1 VRLQKAR
8 DTAKKRLF
16 RRGQLW
22 QCRWRVEDGHE
33 QVRQGELVVNPKIF
47 PIMLVTAIAMGATAQ
62 QASDAA
68 ETGPAN
74 ASQTT
79 AANKASDDADAA
91 ATVALIAKANAAA
104 AKAATT
110 AAATAANKEAGDA
123 ALAKKAIQ
131 FGWRP
136 ETQHGNS
143 VYCRDDPVIGSRF
156 KTRRCV
162 GPVQLAGLLEQAEF
176 EKERLKQHACGGNCG
191 SPR

>member
-1 VRLQKAR
+1 
-8 DTAKKRLF
+8 
-16 RRGQLW
+16 
-22 QCRWRVEDGHE
+22 
-33 QVRQGELVVNPKIF
+33 VNPKIF
-47 PIMLVTAIAMGATAQ
+47 PIMLATAIAMGAACATAQ
-62 QASDAA
+62 QASGAA
-68 ETGPAN
+68 ETGPVN

-91 ATVALIAKANAAA
+91 ATAALIAKANAAA

-110 AAATAANKEAGDA
+110 AANKEAGDA
-123 ALAKKAIQ
+123 ELAKKAIQ

-162 GPVQLAGLLEQAEF
+162 GPVQLAELLEQAAF
-176 EKERLKQHACGGNCG
+176 DKDRLRQSPCGGVCG
-191 SPR
+191 AK

>member
-1 VRLQKAR
+1 
-8 DTAKKRLF
+8 
-16 RRGQLW
+16 
-22 QCRWRVEDGHE
+22 
-33 QVRQGELVVNPKIF
+33 
-47 PIMLVTAIAMGATAQ
+47 MLVSAIAMGAACATAQ

-68 ETGPAN
+68 ETRTAN

-79 AANKASDDADAA
+79 AANKTSDDADAA
-91 ATVALIAKANAAA
+91 TTAAIIAKANAAA

-110 AAATAANKEAGDA
+110 AANKDAGDA

-162 GPVQLAGLLEQAEF
+162 GPVQLANLLEQAEF